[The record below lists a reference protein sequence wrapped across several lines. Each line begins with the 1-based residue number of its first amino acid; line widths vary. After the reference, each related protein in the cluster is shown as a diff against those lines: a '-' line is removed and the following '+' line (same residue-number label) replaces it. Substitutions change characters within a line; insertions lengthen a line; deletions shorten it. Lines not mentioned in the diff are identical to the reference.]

1 MTDIY
6 KELDMAL
13 TQVTIDGVDFD
24 VYYNAEVEKDPY
36 GTGDSPTTISIDIH
50 EIELTGSATD
60 LTPFIASW
68 VYDLIEDKVRSEE
81 ASEL

>member
-1 MTDIY
+1 
-6 KELDMAL
+6 MAL

-24 VYYNAEVEKDPY
+24 VYYTAEVEKDPY

-50 EIELTGSATD
+50 EIELAGSAID
-60 LTPFIASW
+60 LLPFLSSW
-68 VYDLIEDKVRSEE
+68 VYDLIEDKVRAEE